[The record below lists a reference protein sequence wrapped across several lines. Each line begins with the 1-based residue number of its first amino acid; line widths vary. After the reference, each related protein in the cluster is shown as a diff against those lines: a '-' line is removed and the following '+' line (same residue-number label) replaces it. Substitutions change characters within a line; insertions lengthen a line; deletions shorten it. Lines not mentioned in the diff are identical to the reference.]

1 MDPERKLFT
10 VFFVMKSKMYEFLP
24 KVVLAFKGEPFGR
37 SWLGIFRPQGGALW
51 LENSWIDHSS
61 KGSLLLRSV
70 VFGFGLESFSH

>member
-1 MDPERKLFT
+1 MNLERKLFT
-10 VFFVMKSKMYEFLP
+10 VFFVMKKMYEFLP

-51 LENSWIDHSS
+51 LENSWIDHST

-70 VFGFGLESFSH
+70 VFGLESFSH